1 MEKNF
6 GDATKP
12 FHVRLNERMS
22 ELGLSNTEL
31 ANHLGYEKP
40 NVIELMR
47 AGAMRVPLHKALL
60 LATAL
65 DLPAREL
72 FEALVGEGMPELLA
86 TVKAVY
92 DPMALTSS
100 EVNLITYLRRGA
112 KNQPYTPIVMSG
124 KGIVALV
131 TTNEDF

>member
-1 MEKNF
+1 MEENF
-6 GDATKP
+6 ENAPLP
-12 FHVRLNERMS
+12 FHARLDERMD
-22 ELGLSNTEL
+22 ELGLSNSEL
-31 ANHLGYEKP
+31 ANQLGYDKP
-40 NVIELMR
+40 NVVELMR
-47 AGAMRVPLHKALL
+47 SGAMRVPLHKAVL

-100 EVNLITYLRRGA
+100 EVSLITYLRRGA
-112 KNQPYTPIVMSG
+112 KDQPYTPIVMSG
-124 KGIVALV
+124 KGILALV